1 MHSDLTGL
9 SYELQKKYQE
19 LLYYIKSLNSV
30 VVAFSSGVD
39 SAFLLYAAREALD
52 NHLVAVT
59 ATSDFFP
66 NREHTEAVE
75 FCEQLGVKHILAPIN
90 LDDID
95 HFSENPKD
103 RCYHCK
109 KHLFLNMLA
118 IASSEGFE
126 AVIEGSNVDDLGD
139 YRPGLTALKE
149 LDIKSPLREAGLT
162 KKDIRNLSH
171 CFKLPTW
178 DKPSFACLASRIP
191 YGEVI
196 NREKLDMVEKAEDL
210 LLSLSFKQFRVRLHA
225 GNVARIELLPEDFS
239 KLLEEST
246 RAKVY
251 DSFKEYGFSYVS
263 MDIKGYRTG
272 SLNETL

>member
-1 MHSDLTGL
+1 MHADLTGL

-90 LDDID
+90 LDDIY

-103 RCYHCK
+103 RCY
-109 KHLFLNMLA
+109 L
-118 IASSEGFE
+118 
-126 AVIEGSNVDDLGD
+126 
-139 YRPGLTALKE
+139 
-149 LDIKSPLREAGLT
+149 
-162 KKDIRNLSH
+162 
-171 CFKLPTW
+171 
-178 DKPSFACLASRIP
+178 
-191 YGEVI
+191 
-196 NREKLDMVEKAEDL
+196 
-210 LLSLSFKQFRVRLHA
+210 
-225 GNVARIELLPEDFS
+225 
-239 KLLEEST
+239 
-246 RAKVY
+246 
-251 DSFKEYGFSYVS
+251 
-263 MDIKGYRTG
+263 
-272 SLNETL
+272 